1 MQRKNKKIIMIM
13 LCLILMITLSAC
25 SSQKTPVEDQKAS
38 SEGQASSAG
47 QTESTSVT
55 NKAEAKI
62 NIVPPSGWKP
72 VEGSVLQVQYMKNT
86 ASFMVK
92 SEPFS
97 QKNIDE
103 VVIEAKRI
111 FSDTFDEVKFEGEP
125 ETITVDGKDARKL
138 IFTCKVSGMQMKYE
152 YVYLFVGGKV
162 YAITFGDLAATFDSL
177 SADYE
182 QILKGITFE

>member
-1 MQRKNKKIIMIM
+1 MQKKNKKIIMMIM
-13 LCLILMITLSAC
+13 LCLILMITFSAC
-25 SSQKTPVEDQKAS
+25 SSQKTPVENQKAGK
-38 SEGQASSAG
+38 GQASSAV
-47 QTESTSVT
+47 QTESKSVT

-62 NIVPPSGWKP
+62 NIIPPSGWKP

-111 FSDTFDEVKFEGEP
+111 FSDTFDEAKFEGEP
-125 ETITVDGKDARKL
+125 ETVTVDGKDARKL

-152 YVYLFVGGKV
+152 YVYLFVGEKV
-162 YAITFGDLAATFDSL
+162 N
-177 SADYE
+177 
-182 QILKGITFE
+182 

>member
-1 MQRKNKKIIMIM
+1 MKKIMM
-13 LCLILMITLSAC
+13 LTLCLILMISVSAC
-25 SSQKTPVEDQKAS
+25 SSQKTPVDNPKAAGK
-38 SEGQASSAG
+38 EQASSAV
-47 QTESTSVT
+47 QPESAGAV

-92 SEPFS
+92 SEPFT

-103 VVIEAKRI
+103 VAAEARKI
-111 FSDTFDEVKFEGEP
+111 FTDTFAAVNFAGET
-125 ETITVDGKDARKL
+125 EAITVDGKDARKI
-138 IFTCKVSGMQMKYE
+138 IFTCEVSGMQMKYE
-152 YVYLFVGGKV
+152 YVYLFVGEKV
-162 YAITFGDLAATFDSL
+162 YAITFGDLAASFDSL

-182 QILKGITFE
+182 QILKDISFK